1 MQTSVSCRARDK
13 LEDGA
18 CDGAFDG
25 AFDGTSEGVFEGTSF
40 GAASASTASVG
51 VGDNALLDMSYS
63 SQTPPDSNNNSSSSS
78 SASQYATAALG
89 VGLLVLGIVMI
100 LWSVVP
106 LGTDLNHSQSI
117 AGQVRNT
124 SSVGFVLLGTGVSML
139 LLSLFLGIQNK
150 YRAMRQPNSSAN
162 TEQGQQV
169 ERQPD
174 ESEQYTV
181 PSYEEVVGNP
191 EYPISQFSPRQNS
204 TTQLPAY
211 DELIETTQDEVEGSG
226 LPAHTNGADNLNP
239 THMLPHRT
247 DRSRL
252 KLLPLETRR
261 KSSSC
266 SPQVTVCSIE
276 PLTPPPQYEE
286 NPPEL
291 PPARQ

>member
-1 MQTSVSCRARDK
+1 
-13 LEDGA
+13 
-18 CDGAFDG
+18 
-25 AFDGTSEGVFEGTSF
+25 
-40 GAASASTASVG
+40 
-51 VGDNALLDMSYS
+51 MSYS
-63 SQTPPDSNNNSSSSS
+63 SQTPPDSNNNGSGSS

-106 LGTDLNHSQSI
+106 VGNGLNKPQN
-117 AGQVRNT
+117 GPGEVRNT

-174 ESEQYTV
+174 QSEQYTV

-211 DELIETTQDEVEGSG
+211 DELVETTQDEVEGPRP
-226 LPAHTNGADNLNP
+226 PAHKNGADNLNSS
-239 THMLPHRT
+239 HMLPHRT
-247 DRSRL
+247 DRSGL
-252 KLLPLETRR
+252 KLLPLKTRR
-261 KSSSC
+261 KSSSS

-291 PPARQ
+291 LPATQ